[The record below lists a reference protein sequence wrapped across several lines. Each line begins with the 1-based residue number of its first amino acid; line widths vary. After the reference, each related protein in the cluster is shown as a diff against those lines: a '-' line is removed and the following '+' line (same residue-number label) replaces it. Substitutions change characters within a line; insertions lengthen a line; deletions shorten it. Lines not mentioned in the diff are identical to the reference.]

1 MHFSLPQSLPPP
13 GFWVEEGGGVEDDA
27 EEALPGLEKAANDVV
42 NDAAEKLGDALKEL
56 GL

>member
-1 MHFSLPQSLPPP
+1 
-13 GFWVEEGGGVEDDA
+13 VEEGGGVEDDA